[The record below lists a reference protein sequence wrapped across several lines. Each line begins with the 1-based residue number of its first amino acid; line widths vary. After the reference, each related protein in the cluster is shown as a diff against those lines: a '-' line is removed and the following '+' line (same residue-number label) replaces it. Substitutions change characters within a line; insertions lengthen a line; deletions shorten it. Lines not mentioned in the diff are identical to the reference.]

1 MQYAID
7 KQKTLWISSEGKL
20 YPFDSNH
27 FSPSY
32 FLTQDMSI
40 YGSTKRCYV
49 ADSQFKEVK

>member
-27 FSPSY
+27 FSPSD
-32 FLTQDMSI
+32 FLTQEMSI
-40 YGSTKRCYV
+40 YGSTKSCDV
-49 ADSQFKEVK
+49 AASEFKELK